1 MSEDYDISQI
11 QVPEDFI
18 QQILEET
25 SPLEEPQE
33 EVHTP
38 ATASPQDGKIVELLS
53 LMFEEFDKINS
64 RFDSLQEKINEITS
78 VGNGIGGLGGTADTG
93 YSQQPVRKKVLKRR
107 KRLPEATDALA
118 ELLSKR
124 LGR

>member
-18 QQILEET
+18 QQILEQT

-38 ATASPQDGKIVELLS
+38 KATSPQDGKIVELLS

-64 RFDSLQEKINEITS
+64 RFDSLQEKINEMTG
-78 VGNGIGGLGGTADTG
+78 VGGIGTG
-93 YSQQPVRKKVLKRR
+93 YSQQSLPTLKKKKKKSRN
-107 KRLPEATDALA
+107 ESTDALA

>member
-25 SPLEEPQE
+25 TPLEESQE

-38 ATASPQDGKIVELLS
+38 ETTSPQDGKIVELLS

-64 RFDSLQEKINEITS
+64 RFDSLQEKINEMGSGSTGS
-78 VGNGIGGLGGTADTG
+78 GSIGGGG
-93 YSQQPVRKKVLKRR
+93 YSQQPVRRRVLKRKPR
-107 KRLPEATDALA
+107 NEPRNEATDALA
-118 ELLSKR
+118 ELLSNR
-124 LGR
+124 IGR

>member
-11 QVPEDFI
+11 QVPENFI
-18 QQILEET
+18 QQILEQT
-25 SPLEEPQE
+25 TPLEEPQE
-33 EVHTP
+33 EVHRP
-38 ATASPQDGKIVELLS
+38 EATIPQDGKIVELLS

-64 RFDSLQEKINEITS
+64 RFDSLQEKINEMTS
-78 VGNGIGGLGGTADTG
+78 VGAGIGGGG
-93 YSQQPVRKKVLKRR
+93 YSQQSLPTLKKKKK

-118 ELLSKR
+118 DLLSKR

>member
-11 QVPEDFI
+11 QVPENFI
-18 QQILEET
+18 QQILEQT
-25 SPLEEPQE
+25 TPLEEPQE

-38 ATASPQDGKIVELLS
+38 EATSPQDGKIVELLS

-64 RFDSLQEKINEITS
+64 RFDSLQEKINEMTG
-78 VGNGIGGLGGTADTG
+78 VGNGIGAGAGG
-93 YSQQPVRKKVLKRR
+93 YSQQSLPPRRKKK
-107 KRLPEATDALA
+107 KLPEATNALA
-118 ELLSKR
+118 DLLSKR

>member
-11 QVPEDFI
+11 QVPENFI

-25 SPLEEPQE
+25 TPLEEPQE
-33 EVHTP
+33 EIRTP

-64 RFDSLQEKINEITS
+64 RFDSLQEKINEMTTA
-78 VGNGIGGLGGTADTG
+78 GGIGAG
-93 YSQQPVRKKVLKRR
+93 YSQQSLPPRKKK
-107 KRLPEATDALA
+107 KKLPESNDALA

>member
-18 QQILEET
+18 QQILEQT

-38 ATASPQDGKIVELLS
+38 EATSPQDGKIVELLS

-64 RFDSLQEKINEITS
+64 RFDSLQEKINEMGTGTGS
-78 VGNGIGGLGGTADTG
+78 GSIGGGG
-93 YSQQPVRKKVLKRR
+93 YSQQSLPTRKKK
-107 KRLPEATDALA
+107 KKNRLPEATDALA

>member
-18 QQILEET
+18 QQILEQT
-25 SPLEEPQE
+25 TPLEEPQE

-38 ATASPQDGKIVELLS
+38 EATSSQDGKIVELLS

-64 RFDSLQEKINEITS
+64 RFDSLQEKINEMTG
-78 VGNGIGGLGGTADTG
+78 VGNGIGGLGGTADAG
-93 YSQQPVRKKVLKRR
+93 YSQQSLPPRKKK
-107 KRLPEATDALA
+107 KKKLPEATNALA

>member
-25 SPLEEPQE
+25 TPMEDSQE

-38 ATASPQDGKIVELLS
+38 VTTSPQDGKIVELLS

-64 RFDSLQEKINEITS
+64 RFDSLQEKINEMGSGGTGS
-78 VGNGIGGLGGTADTG
+78 GSIGGGG
-93 YSQQPVRKKVLKRR
+93 YSQQSLTRKKVLKR
-107 KRLPEATDALA
+107 KKLPEATDALA

>member
-11 QVPEDFI
+11 QVPENFI

-25 SPLEEPQE
+25 TPLEEPQE

-38 ATASPQDGKIVELLS
+38 EATSPQDGKIVELLS

-64 RFDSLQEKINEITS
+64 RFDSLQEKINEMTS
-78 VGNGIGGLGGTADTG
+78 VGGGIGTG
-93 YSQQPVRKKVLKRR
+93 YSVPTTRKKVLKKKPRN
-107 KRLPEATDALA
+107 ESTDALA

>member
-11 QVPEDFI
+11 QVPENFI
-18 QQILEET
+18 QQILEQT

-64 RFDSLQEKINEITS
+64 RFDSLQEKINEMSTGS
-78 VGNGIGGLGGTADTG
+78 GSIGAGAGAGA
-93 YSQQPVRKKVLKRR
+93 YSQQPVGKKVLKRKTR
-107 KRLPEATDALA
+107 NRNESTDALA
-118 ELLSKR
+118 DLLSKR

>member
-25 SPLEEPQE
+25 SPLEDSQE
-33 EVHTP
+33 EVRTP
-38 ATASPQDGKIVELLS
+38 ESTSPQDGKIVELLS
-53 LMFEEFDKINS
+53 LMFEEFDKINY
-64 RFDSLQEKINEITS
+64 RFDSLQEKINEMTTA
-78 VGNGIGGLGGTADTG
+78 GGIGAG
-93 YSQQPVRKKVLKRR
+93 YSQHALPTKRKKK
-107 KRLPEATDALA
+107 KKLPEATDALA